1 MTVLGSCEEHWTCS
15 LGVLIIW
22 VKFLELDLEFGGF
35 SIIFIG
41 SLAIQAAEGVF
52 SLIFWP
58 YSDCLVNE
66 GGKMKGI
73 EISAFSWVIQI
84 LVFLLLYSALSLADR
99 VYIIMLE

>member
-41 SLAIQAAEGVF
+41 SRYPSGGGGF
-52 SLIFWP
+52 SPSFCGPILIV
-58 YSDCLVNE
+58 D
-66 GGKMKGI
+66 K
-73 EISAFSWVIQI
+73 
-84 LVFLLLYSALSLADR
+84 LL
-99 VYIIMLE
+99 I